1 MNYPNDAWTHKHQ
14 KEFKGVFCLICRL
27 DEFSCMFYRKLSSDM
42 EATRAALESERKLQ
56 LLQMQAISA
65 LWKKVTGPEVV
76 TCEILCENSDKR
88 NLHIICEILFL
99 IE

>member
-1 MNYPNDAWTHKHQ
+1 
-14 KEFKGVFCLICRL
+14 
-27 DEFSCMFYRKLSSDM
+27 MFYRKLSSDM

-65 LWKKVTGPEVV
+65 LWKKVTEPEVTV
-76 TCEILCENSDKR
+76 CEILCENDDKH
-88 NLHIICEILFL
+88 NLSIIYEILFV

>member
-1 MNYPNDAWTHKHQ
+1 
-14 KEFKGVFCLICRL
+14 
-27 DEFSCMFYRKLSSDM
+27 MFYRKLSSDM

-65 LWKKVTGPEVV
+65 LWKKVTGPEVIA
-76 TCEILCENSDKR
+76 CEILCENDGKH
-88 NLHIICEILFL
+88 NLSIICEILFV